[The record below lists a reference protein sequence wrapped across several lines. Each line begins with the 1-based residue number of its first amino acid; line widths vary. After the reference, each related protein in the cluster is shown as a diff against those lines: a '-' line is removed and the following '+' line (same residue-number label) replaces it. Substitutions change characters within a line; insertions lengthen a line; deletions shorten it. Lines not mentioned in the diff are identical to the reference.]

1 MCVPTKAEAQ
11 HIFFWKQKLRML
23 AESLTHEQRNKNAIL
38 YLLVAKPEKNKWN
51 EIMFSSFSL
60 KEWSSY
66 GRWKVNWAAL
76 IWWIRCQSISLKG

>member
-38 YLLVAKPEKNKWN
+38 YLLVAKPEKIN
-51 EIMFSSFSL
+51 ETKSCSALFL
-60 KEWSSY
+60 
-66 GRWKVNWAAL
+66 WKNEVHMVDE
-76 IWWIRCQSISLKG
+76 K